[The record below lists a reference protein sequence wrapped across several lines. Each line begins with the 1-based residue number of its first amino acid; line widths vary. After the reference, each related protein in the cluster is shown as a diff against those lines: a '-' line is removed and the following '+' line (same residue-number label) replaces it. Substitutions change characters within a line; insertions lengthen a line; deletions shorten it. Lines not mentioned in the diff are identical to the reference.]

1 VDSGGALTMT
11 TEEAVKEAEDKLYS
25 KLVNAVSARGAGEM
39 PLHMNTQ
46 SDKIVW
52 KSAFNNAVCAMM
64 HAYGK

>member
-1 VDSGGALTMT
+1 MNQQDVDD
-11 TEEAVKEAEDKLYS
+11 AVKQAESRLYS
-25 KLVNAVSARGAGEM
+25 KLVNAVSARGTSEM